1 MELTFDTRKI
11 AVALELLIERN
22 IFVCINFHESI
33 ISMLSIDALFCC
45 NLIY

>member
-11 AVALELLIERN
+11 AVALEFLIERN

-33 ISMLSIDALFCC
+33 IFMLSNDALFCC